1 MIGRRHPDKTLEPT
15 RMPPRAA
22 VRAALGA
29 RRVLQRAADRV
40 VPAEVAVFDH
50 STGFGATFI
59 LGALAELGIADRL
72 AGGLCTAAELAA
84 ELECDEDA
92 LHRVLRASAVFDFV
106 RLDRQ
111 GRFHATRLTR
121 AVRTGTP
128 RAVREWCLYIS
139 ERSTIDAWQDLQETM
154 RTGKN
159 GFRRVHGM
167 STWEWFSSHPDEER
181 TFAAAMRGLTEAE
194 APGIV
199 AAYPFPETGS
209 VCDIAGGIGTL
220 LGHVLLARPG
230 LEGVLVDGPG
240 VLEEATAHLES
251 VGVRDRVTL
260 VEGDIFQ
267 HLGANA
273 DLYLMKNV
281 LHDWNDEACQQIL
294 TNVAGTMPVGSRLV
308 IIEGAIER
316 NQAHPF
322 MALADL
328 QMMMV
333 CEEGRERSIGE
344 LQALLRAAGLLPGDV
359 RRTPTDLA
367 LAEGVKQS

>member
-1 MIGRRHPDKTLEPT
+1 MIGRLHAGKAMESARV
-15 RMPPRAA
+15 PPRAA
-22 VRAALGA
+22 VRAALGV
-29 RRVLQRAADRV
+29 RRALQRAADRV

-72 AGGLCTAAELAA
+72 AGGPCTAAELAA

-111 GRFHATRLTR
+111 GRFHATRLSR

-128 RAVREWCLYIS
+128 RAVREWCRYIS
-139 ERSTIDAWQDLQETM
+139 QRSTIDAWQGLPETL

-167 STWEWFSSHPDEER
+167 STWEWFSSHPDEQR
-181 TFAAAMRGLTEAE
+181 TFAAAMRGLTEAD

-199 AAYPFPETGS
+199 ATYPFPETGS
-209 VCDIAGGIGTL
+209 VCDIAGGTGTL
-220 LGHVLLARPG
+220 LGHILLARP
-230 LEGVLVDGPG
+230 LLQGVLVDGPG
-240 VLEEATAHLES
+240 VLEEAAAHLES

-260 VEGDIFQ
+260 AEGDIF
-267 HLGANA
+267 GRMETTA
-273 DLYLMKNV
+273 DLYVMKNV

-294 TNVAGTMPVGSRLV
+294 ATIAATMAPNSRLV
-308 IIEGAIER
+308 IIEGAVER

-333 CEEGRERSIGE
+333 CEDGRERSIGE
-344 LQALLRAAGLLPGDV
+344 LQALLRAAGLLPSDV

-367 LAEGVKQS
+367 LVEGVKQS